1 MEQNIYL
8 DKERLENSKN
18 TTLALGDSLEI
29 SSLKDKV
36 VELNKKQ
43 MEPGFWD
50 DNDSAQKII
59 NETNSY
65 QKKIDQY
72 DELNK
77 LITDAEDLIELMEI
91 EEDYSS
97 YDDFRNLVEEI
108 EKKTAEFK
116 LNTLLNGEYDSHN
129 AILSIHAGAGGTEA
143 QDWASMLLR
152 MYSRYAENKG
162 FKIETLDI
170 LKEDEAGIK
179 SVTLKISGDNAYGY
193 LKGEKGVHRL
203 VRISPFDSNK
213 RRHTSFSSVDVFPE
227 LDDDTDVEIKEEELK
242 IDTYR
247 SSGAGGQHVNTTDSA
262 VRITHIPT
270 GIVVQCQ
277 NERSQIQNREKAMNM
292 LKAKLIALAEEEKKE
307 KIEDLQG
314 NYSQIAWGSQIRS
327 YVFQPYTMVKDHRT
341 NIDVGDVEK
350 VMDGDL
356 DVFINAYLQD
366 KATGESWGKNGKG
379 CNNCTWFSKR
389 KDSTRFLEKVWRR
402 KCLCKNWNGTFL

>member
-1 MEQNIYL
+1 MEQNVYL
-8 DKERLENSKN
+8 DKERLDNSKAI
-18 TTLALGDSLEI
+18 TESLGESLQVEQ
-29 SSLKDKV
+29 LKEKV
-36 VELNKKQ
+36 KELNKKQ
-43 MEPGFWD
+43 MEPDFWN
-50 DNDSAQKII
+50 DNESAQKVI

-65 QKKIDQY
+65 QKVIDQY
-72 DELNK
+72 DELREM
-77 LITDAEDLIELMEI
+77 IIDAEDLIDLMEM

-97 YDDFRNLVEEI
+97 YDEFKNTVDRI
-108 EKKTAEFK
+108 EKKADEFK

-152 MYSRYAENKG
+152 MYTRYAENKG

-179 SVTLKISGDNAYGY
+179 SATLRISGDKAYGY

-227 LDDDTDVEIKEEELK
+227 LDDETDIEIKDDEIK
-242 IDTYR
+242 VDTYR

-270 GIVVQCQ
+270 GVVVQCQ

-341 NIDVGDVEK
+341 NVEIGDVER
-350 VMDGDL
+350 VIDGDL
-356 DVFINAYLQD
+356 NEFIYAYLQ
-366 KATGESWGKNGKG
+366 N
-379 CNNCTWFSKR
+379 KR
-389 KDSTRFLEKVWRR
+389 TE
-402 KCLCKNWNGTFL
+402 